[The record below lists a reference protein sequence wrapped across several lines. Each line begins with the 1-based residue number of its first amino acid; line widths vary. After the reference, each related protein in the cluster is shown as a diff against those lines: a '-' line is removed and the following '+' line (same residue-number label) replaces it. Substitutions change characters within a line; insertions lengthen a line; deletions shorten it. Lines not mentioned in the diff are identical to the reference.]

1 MATAAA
7 AVISKAR
14 RDVVSHFMQANAVSP
29 DSASTWVPDRPL
41 QQRMLTRFLNR
52 GVIVETD
59 KDTYYLDVPEYDRW
73 RRSMRRRVAFSLL
86 AVSIIGAAVAA
97 L

>member
-7 AVISKAR
+7 AVVAKAR
-14 RDVVSHFMQANAVSP
+14 RDVVSHFMQANAVSA
-29 DSASTWVPDRPL
+29 DIWIPDRPL
-41 QQRMLTRFLNR
+41 QQRALARFIHR
-52 GVIVETD
+52 GVIVETG

-73 RRSMRRRVAFSLL
+73 SRSRRRRLAFAVL
-86 AVSIIGAAVAA
+86 AVSLIGAAVAT

>member
-7 AVISKAR
+7 AVVAKAR
-14 RDVVSHFMQANAVSP
+14 RDVVSHFMQANAVSA
-29 DSASTWVPDRPL
+29 DSASTWIPDRPL
-41 QQRMLTRFLNR
+41 QQRALARFIHR
-52 GVIVETD
+52 GVIVETS

-73 RRSMRRRVAFSLL
+73 SRSRRRRLVFAVL
-86 AVSIIGAAVAA
+86 AVSLIGAAVAT

>member
-7 AVISKAR
+7 AVAARAR
-14 RDVVSHFMQANAVSP
+14 RDVISHFMQANAVSQ
-29 DSASTWVPDRPL
+29 DSASTWIADRPL
-41 QQRMLTRFLNR
+41 QQRMLERFIDR
-52 GVIVETD
+52 GVIVETG

-73 RRSMRRRVAFSLL
+73 RRSMRRRVAFVLR
-86 AVSIIGAAVAA
+86 AVSIAGAAVAA

>member
-14 RDVVSHFMQANAVSP
+14 RDVVSHFMQANAVGP
-29 DSASTWVPDRPL
+29 DSASTWIPDRPL
-41 QQRMLTRFLNR
+41 QQRMLTRFVNS
-52 GVIVETD
+52 GVIVETG

-73 RRSMRRRVAFSLL
+73 RRSMRKRAAFALLVVAI
-86 AVSIIGAAVAA
+86 AGVAA
-97 L
+97 AAL

>member
-7 AVISKAR
+7 AVVAKAR
-14 RDVVSHFMQANAVSP
+14 RDVVSHFMQANAVSA
-29 DSASTWVPDRPL
+29 DSASTWIPDRPL
-41 QQRMLTRFLNR
+41 QQRALARFIDR
-52 GVIVETD
+52 GVLVETG

-73 RRSMRRRVAFSLL
+73 RRSVRRRAAFALL
-86 AVSIIGAAVAA
+86 AVTVIGAAAAA